1 VTWYNISNF
10 AFGLE
15 KLEFFLHEPGHLEGG
30 VPVPAV
36 TTVFFNGHSAV
47 VPDPKGELHRF
58 LLEKREFIE
67 PEPVPIK
74 QGPPPLPPQG

>member
-1 VTWYNISNF
+1 L
-10 AFGLE
+10 AFDLE
-15 KLEFFLHEPGHLEGG
+15 KLEGFLYEPGHLEGG

-47 VPDPKGELHRF
+47 VSDPKGELHRF

-67 PEPVPIK
+67 PEPAPLK
-74 QGPPPLPPQG
+74 QVPPPLPPQG